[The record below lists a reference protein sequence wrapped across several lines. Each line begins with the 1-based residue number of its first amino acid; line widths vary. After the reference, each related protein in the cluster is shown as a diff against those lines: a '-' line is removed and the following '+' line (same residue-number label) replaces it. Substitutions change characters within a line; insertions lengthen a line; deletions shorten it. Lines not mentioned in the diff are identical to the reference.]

1 MTIERIIQGN
11 LHFRRAILPS
21 MAPVFSKL
29 AFQQDPSVLLIACAD
44 SRLVPTRILASEPGE
59 VFEVR
64 TVGNLVAPAVAATG
78 VSSGDVSEAAAI
90 EYAAGVLDIQ
100 DVVVLGHS
108 SCGAMSALL
117 KGKEKLGD
125 AINLTSWLSH
135 GMAALERGELEYAPS
150 LGAADR
156 LSQANVLVQME
167 HITTYPIVRDK
178 VSKGTIEVHGAWLD
192 VGTGDLHLFDRE
204 QRRFCLLD
212 EAEGKRRLEHRTG

>member
-11 LHFRRAILPS
+11 LHFRREILPS
-21 MAPVFSKL
+21 LTPVFSKL

-64 TVGNLVAPAVAATG
+64 TVGNLVAPAVGSTG

-90 EYAAGVLDIQ
+90 EYAAGVLGIE

-108 SCGAMSALL
+108 SCGAMNALL
-117 KGKEKLGD
+117 KGKDKLAD
-125 AINLTSWLSH
+125 AVNLSSWLSH
-135 GMAALERGELEYAPS
+135 GTAALERGDALEYAAS
-150 LGAADR
+150 LGPADR

-167 HITTYPIVRDK
+167 HIATYPIVREK
-178 VSKGTIEVHGAWLD
+178 VSNGKVEVHGAWLD
-192 VGTGDLHLFDRE
+192 VGTGDLHLFDRQ

-212 EAEGKRRLEHRTG
+212 EAEGKRLLG